1 MYRVKVCVTLKEG
14 ILDPG
19 GAVAKDALHRLG
31 FDQVQSVQ
39 AGKLFELTV
48 EHGGD
53 INKMCKALLV
63 NTVMEDYSYEI
74 EELS

>member
-1 MYRVKVCVTLKEG
+1 MYRVKVSVTLKEG

-31 FDQVQSVQ
+31 FGEVQHVQ
-39 AGKLFELTV
+39 AGKLFEMTV
-48 EHGGD
+48 AHVGNIE
-53 INKMCKALLV
+53 KMCETLLV

-74 EELS
+74 EEL